1 MDGASHQEAGGKGAA
16 GGDAETRCAECGTRL
31 PEGAERIVTDDGAFC
46 RNCFEALSAQLES
59 VVRAQSQDVPVPS
72 ALAGALAGGAV
83 GAAVWWGFTVLTGI
97 SFGLVAIV
105 IGYAVGKGLLLGSG
119 GKRSVG
125 LQGIS
130 VAVAAVSYFYATY
143 LVNRSF
149 FHRALGEEGG
159 ELHLPLAPDPA
170 LFVDV
175 LRVGFNAFDLI
186 FLAIVLWE
194 AWRLPAPFRIRKRA

>member
-1 MDGASHQEAGGKGAA
+1 VEETGEAPEA
-16 GGDAETRCAECGTRL
+16 RCAECGTAFR
-31 PEGAERIVTDDGAFC
+31 EGAERIATDDGTFC
-46 RNCFEALSAQLES
+46 RPCFDALRVQLER
-59 VVRAQSQDVPVPS
+59 VVRAQSEDVPVPS

-83 GAAVWWGFTVLTGI
+83 GAAVWWGFTVLTGV

-105 IGYAVGKGLLLGSG
+105 IGFAVGKGVLLGSG
-119 GKRSVG
+119 GKRSRG

-130 VAVAAVSYFYATY
+130 VAVAGVSFFYATY

-149 FHRALGEEGG
+149 FHRALGEEGR
-159 ELHLPLAPDPA
+159 ELLLPLIPDPV
-170 LFVDV
+170 LLVEV

-194 AWRLPAPFRIRKRA
+194 AWRAPAPFRMKSG